1 MLILRMFIMW
11 PSRPPNGFG
20 ANTIFTSNIY
30 IYFKVVCVVVGGGGI
45 KEPTTCMVFICL
57 HKNKFLQFIW
67 LPRVCQIPQLF
78 GWRAPTLSLRT
89 CLGFTR
95 PFQMPTMFKC
105 LTDLVILYGTHTT
118 WEAKN
123 PPFKKKGGLRVERL
137 FIHACYICIHHLYLS
152 RRQRR
157 VSTINPSAWCLRTTK
172 VKGNFRP
179 TILIWISWDTQ
190 GELVHSYNNITYK
203 NAWPS

>member
-1 MLILRMFIMW
+1 MLILRMFIIW

-30 IYFKVVCVVVGGGGI
+30 IYFKVVCVVVVGGI

-57 HKNKFLQFIW
+57 HKNKFIHFIW
-67 LPRVCQIPQLF
+67 LPYVCQIPQLF

-95 PFQMPTMFKC
+95 PFQLPTMFKC

-118 WEAKN
+118 WEAKS
-123 PPFKKKGGLRVERL
+123 PPLKKEVACGWRGSSFMHATFASVIYIYLEGKDEFRL
-137 FIHACYICIHHLYLS
+137 
-152 RRQRR
+152 
-157 VSTINPSAWCLRTTK
+157 STLQAWCLRNQG
-172 VKGNFRP
+172 KGQF
-179 TILIWISWDTQ
+179 
-190 GELVHSYNNITYK
+190 
-203 NAWPS
+203 